1 MMRSLGGSG
10 RSRREANAELEALW
24 TSATQVWDLVLEGP
38 YESSSLVASLSLA
51 AELIEEHVNA
61 VAANGIR
68 WGT

>member
-10 RSRREANAELEALW
+10 WSRREADAELEAFR

-38 YESSSLVASLSLA
+38 YGSSSLVASLSLV
-51 AELIEEHVNA
+51 AELIEEHVN
-61 VAANGIR
+61 VVSANGIR